1 MNTLATNFD
10 FCEGHKNL
18 FFFFSGFLKKQKL
31 NQKLLPQDDITDEI

>member
-1 MNTLATNFD
+1 MNTLATSFD

-18 FFFFSGFLKKQKL
+18 FFFFQDFQKL